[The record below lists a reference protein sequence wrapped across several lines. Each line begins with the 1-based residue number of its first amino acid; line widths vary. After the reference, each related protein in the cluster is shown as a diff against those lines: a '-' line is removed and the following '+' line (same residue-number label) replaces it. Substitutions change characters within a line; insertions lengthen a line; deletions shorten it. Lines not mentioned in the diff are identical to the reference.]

1 MWREQTWCG
10 WKLWQAAYSLL
21 FRHPYPSSVSV
32 ALTGTSPPCYLLHD
46 CIFYAM
52 AAHSLEV
59 ARTLDVSRLVPCGLV
74 HRSRLYSKVVRHSLS
89 VVRSGHTLHAS
100 VCLGCNIGFLAV
112 SRPATISGLPSFA
125 LHKVMRAPQGPR
137 CYDL

>member
-1 MWREQTWCG
+1 
-10 WKLWQAAYSLL
+10 
-21 FRHPYPSSVSV
+21 
-32 ALTGTSPPCYLLHD
+32 
-46 CIFYAM
+46 M

-125 LHKVMRAPQGPR
+125 LHKVKRATRTRGAMAYIALSTCATALLAGVDPAPPLGQHMLRTRPFTNLQASAERYVCNEIGATR
-137 CYDL
+137 